1 MASSYVSVEKN
12 RTVHVPDHFSKWI
25 TEYFQ
30 NKTLCKEMFTKR
42 KNLTNKVQ
50 KPEYEQ
56 LLIIPSVNNLYS
68 QMLRFHVG
76 AGRAIAEPLPK
87 SRDLAA

>member
-1 MASSYVSVEKN
+1 
-12 RTVHVPDHFSKWI
+12 
-25 TEYFQ
+25 
-30 NKTLCKEMFTKR
+30 MFTKR

-56 LLIIPSVNNLYS
+56 LLIIPSVNNFYS